1 MSRLARPHRHPS
13 SEWAGSWPAAR
24 LSPGCRNRRGAAFL
38 IALPQPPPSL
48 SPAAPGP
55 AGPGSSGALA
65 AARGKSA
72 LWLPTAAR
80 LQEKARISWPGVSPS
95 RLLPAAE
102 SLGAQGWDVPNRFW
116 DLQGARK
123 EEAAG
128 SGHFCWQCQNLP
140 LCSILPINKPPAR
153 AEPLAST
160 EMFLPFGARGVS
172 PTMGHNGQLGGLV

>member
-1 MSRLARPHRHPS
+1 MGRLLARCPPLPGLQEPERSRFPYRPPAAPS
-13 SEWAGSWPAAR
+13 VPLPCGSWPGRPRVKRGFGSGAGEISIVAAH
-24 LSPGCRNRRGAAFL
+24 SGPAAGESKDFL
-38 IALPQPPPSL
+38 AWSKSFPSPPSCRE
-48 SPAAPGP
+48 PQ
-55 AGPGSSGALA
+55 GS
-65 AARGKSA
+65 
-72 LWLPTAAR
+72 
-80 LQEKARISWPGVSPS
+80 GVGCS
-95 RLLPAAE
+95 
-102 SLGAQGWDVPNRFW
+102 QQVW

-160 EMFLPFGARGVS
+160 EMFLPFGAHGVS